1 MVCGKGAGPGASA
14 MVPCTA
20 THDASAMAMN
30 SANGL
35 RFVAVTSV
43 LTGKRSL
50 FSAAMAT
57 LRSSNG
63 TDNNGF
69 VVAEEA
75 LETWVGKAL
84 NEMMNEKNKKEKDNG
99 AVQSQEKAAAFLN
112 GLGVKSSAQARGPFG

>member
-20 THDASAMAMN
+20 THDASAMAMI

-50 FSAAMAT
+50 FSAAMMAT
-57 LRSSNG
+57 LRSKNG

-75 LETWVGKAL
+75 LGTCR
-84 NEMMNEKNKKEKDNG
+84 
-99 AVQSQEKAAAFLN
+99 QCTQ
-112 GLGVKSSAQARGPFG
+112 